1 MKTLIVLVALVSL
14 FVFSLGFFLGSRYFT
29 VEMGDRKLF
38 LVELQEQQE
47 QLDQQTAEL
56 IRLRVI
62 SEVDQQALER
72 LQRSSAVFDERL
84 STQREELMLYRKLLK
99 IDSVEDGLHVFNL
112 TITPTESPSLFA
124 YSFVIRQSGEAL
136 KTVSVDYDMLI
147 EGQLGSDSVSYSL
160 ADLDMAIDAVPVKTK
175 LKYFRLIEGQLQLPE
190 GFAAQ
195 KLELRVR
202 PVKKPAGRRVW
213 TFDWLQIKGQ
223 PGALAE

>member
-1 MKTLIVLVALVSL
+1 MLVALVGL
-14 FVFSLGFFLGSRYFT
+14 FVFCLGFFLGSRYFS
-29 VEMGDRKLF
+29 VEMSTRKQV
-38 LVELQEQQE
+38 LVESQEQQE

-72 LQRSSAVFDERL
+72 LQHSSALFDQRL

-112 TITPTESPSLFA
+112 TITPTESPSLFV
-124 YSFVIRQSGEAL
+124 YSFVIRQSGATL
-136 KTVSVDYDMLI
+136 KTVSVDYNMLI
-147 EGQLGSDSVSYSL
+147 EGQLDGGPVSYSL
-160 ADLDMAIDAVPVKTK
+160 VDLDVAIDAVPVNTK
-175 LKYFRLIEGQLQLPE
+175 LKYFRLIEGKLQLPE
-190 GFAAQ
+190 GFVPQ

-213 TFDWLQIKGQ
+213 TFDWFQIKGQ
-223 PGALAE
+223 PGMLAE